1 MSAMSPG
8 YRATPPFAEWADGV
22 NRYATHRLAP
32 LLDLVIR
39 LWLAF
44 GFLRLGILK
53 SIDPEPTVWLF
64 TFVQPIP
71 GMTPE
76 FAATLLTGIELVAP
90 LLLLA
95 GLATRFSAIAL
106 LGSAYLLHKAYPAV
120 PDHLYAIL
128 LLGMVVVRGPGPVS
142 LDHKFLPSL
151 LSSALPLTGLARRCG
166 KVLTDVLGP
175 IYITFLRLW
184 LAAISGLIGY
194 AAFAG
199 MEAGAFGAVERYG
212 VTLMDPSTGTLA
224 VAGTMVLVAGLMA
237 AGAATRLCALYM
249 AAVLAVLL
257 LGSPDSGHFGLMIL
271 ALLFLAAA
279 GPGLFSVDQLL
290 KIILRRAFPGLVAD
304 ADWLAGAPHVVIV
317 GGGFAGIAAALGLR
331 HARANVTLIDRRNYH
346 LFQPLLYQVATA
358 TLSPSDIATPIR
370 TLTRGVPNCRVVL
383 GRVTDVDT
391 AEQAVCIDDKRIAYD
406 YLVLA
411 TGAKHSYFGKDQ
423 WEPFAPGLKKI
434 DDATEVRREI
444 LLAFETAETTDDPI
458 ERARLMTFI
467 IVGGGPTGVELAGA
481 IAELARQGMADE
493 FNAIDPADS
502 RIILIQSAP
511 RVLPAMPERLSD
523 KARVALERLGVE
535 VRTGGRVEEIND
547 NGVVVAG
554 ERIDAGTVIWAA
566 GVAASPAGRWVDG
579 ERDRAGRVVVKP
591 DLSVGGHSN
600 IFAIGD
606 TAACD
611 DGAGGSLP
619 GLAAVAKQ
627 QGQFVAKRLRAQ
639 IEAKTLPGD
648 FRYRDFGSMATIGRE
663 KAVADLRGLQLSGTL
678 AWWLWSVVH
687 VAFMA
692 DARNRLSVIL
702 DWTWSYLT
710 FSRRIRLITGGPA
723 ESES

>member
-1 MSAMSPG
+1 MPVSKPDYRTTSP
-8 YRATPPFAEWADGV
+8 FVEWADGA
-22 NRYATHRLAP
+22 RQYATQRLAP

-39 LWLAF
+39 LWLAI
-44 GFLRLGILK
+44 GFFRLGILK

-64 TFVQPIP
+64 TFVQPVP

-76 FAATLLTGIELVAP
+76 TAAALLTGIELVAP
-90 LLLLA
+90 VLLLA
-95 GLATRFSAIAL
+95 GLATRFSAVAL
-106 LGSAYLLHKAYPAV
+106 LASGYLLHKAYPAV

-128 LLGMVVVRGPGPVS
+128 LLGTIVIRGPGPVS

-151 LSSALPLTGLARRCG
+151 LSSALPLTGLARRTG
-166 KVLTDVLGP
+166 MLLTDYLGP
-175 IYITFLRLW
+175 VYQAFLRLW
-184 LAAISGLIGY
+184 LAGIAGLMGY

-199 MEAGAFGAVERYG
+199 MDASAFAAANRYG
-212 VTLMDPSTGTLA
+212 FTLMDPSTGLLA
-224 VAGTMVLVAGLMA
+224 LAGSMVFAAGLLA
-237 AGAATRLCALYM
+237 IGAAARLCAIY
-249 AAVLAVLL
+249 LALILL
-257 LGSPDSGHFGLMIL
+257 ALLIGAQDSGHFNFMIL
-271 ALLFLAAA
+271 ALLFLATA
-279 GPGLFSVDQLL
+279 GPGLISIDHIFKGMV
-290 KIILRRAFPGLVAD
+290 RRAYPGLIAS
-304 ADWLAGAPHVVIV
+304 ADWLANAPHVVVV

-331 HARANVTLIDRRNYH
+331 HARANVTLVDRRNYH

-370 TLTRGVPNCRVVL
+370 TLTRDVPNCRVAL

-391 AEQAVCIDDKRIAYD
+391 EGQAVCIDEKRIPYD

-444 LLAFETAETTDDPI
+444 LLAFETAETTDDPA
-458 ERARLMTFI
+458 ERVRLMTFV

-481 IAELARQGMADE
+481 VAELARQGMADE

-502 RIILIQSAP
+502 RIILVQSAP

-523 KARVALERLGVE
+523 KARVALERLGVD
-535 VRTGGRVEEIND
+535 VRTGGRVEEID
-547 NGVVVAG
+547 DRGVVVAG

-566 GVAASPAGRWVDG
+566 GVAASPAGRWVDS
-579 ERDRAGRVVVKP
+579 ERDRAGRVVVNP
-591 DLSVGGHSN
+591 ELTVGDHEN
-600 IFAIGD
+600 VYAIGD

-611 DGAGGSLP
+611 NGAGAPLP

-639 IEAKTLPGD
+639 IEGKSLPGA

-723 ESES
+723 ESGS